1 MPTFLIDHGWLSIET
16 YFAAFEVV
24 VVTVES
30 YLHFCFRLLSYWY
43 KRRKRRE
50 LYEFE
55 MVIRQWF
62 ISLFNFSKKSIE
74 AKAVLFDLSS
84 LIFPLWVLF
93 KTRWTKALIVVF
105 WLWFVRS
112 LTSFTPQVFLSS
124 GLSWIKKVIGQMKGV
139 EETIVRRVI
148 FLLKF
153 IIRIS

>member
-1 MPTFLIDHGWLSIET
+1 MPTFLVYHGWLSIET

-74 AKAVLFDLSS
+74 AKTVLFGSSS
-84 LIFPLWVLF
+84 LIVPFRVCF
-93 KTRWTKALIVVF
+93 KTRWTKTLVVVF

-112 LTSFTPQVFLSS
+112 LTTFTLPAFLCS
-124 GLSWIKKVIGQMKGV
+124 GLSWIKTIIGQMKWI
-139 EETIVRRVI
+139 EEIIVRRVI